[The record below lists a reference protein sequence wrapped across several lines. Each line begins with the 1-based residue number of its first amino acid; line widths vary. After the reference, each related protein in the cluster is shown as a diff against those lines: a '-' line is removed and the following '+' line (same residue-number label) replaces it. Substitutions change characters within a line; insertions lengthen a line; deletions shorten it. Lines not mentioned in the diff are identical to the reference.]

1 MVFQIGGNITSIMS
15 LDVKKV
21 SNSNIS
27 NVTEK
32 KYRTTFDCFL
42 KLSIVGLNEQHFQ

>member
-1 MVFQIGGNITSIMS
+1 MS
-15 LDVKKV
+15 LDFKKV
-21 SNSNIS
+21 SNSNFS

-32 KYRTTFDCFL
+32 KYRTTFDWFL